1 MTEGFGLY
9 GDTREIEVN
18 DNVCKLLIDLNTDY
32 EGKFMEHCG
41 LLELFCSL
49 KSRRNCVFTSG
60 KGEEFVGML
69 SSFWASCLLKCISRF
84 IIKVRFIF
92 FVPHLISKPQCR
104 QYFKYIL
111 NCSGK
116 VNKHLYYMRQ

>member
-18 DNVCKLLIDLNTDY
+18 DNVCKLLIALNTDY

-41 LLELFCSL
+41 LSELFCSL
-49 KSRRNCVFTSG
+49 KSRKNCVFTSG

-69 SSFWASCLLKCISRF
+69 SSFWASCLLKCISWF
-84 IIKVRFIF
+84 IIKVQFFFSPLNIKTPVQTIF
-92 FVPHLISKPQCR
+92 QIYVKLFR
-104 QYFKYIL
+104 Q
-111 NCSGK
+111 GE
-116 VNKHLYYMRQ
+116 